1 MNELVHV
8 VHGFR
13 LEEAVFPFRM
23 TTVPEVSISQVLSS
37 FGDVTGLNTGLP
49 VVELPVCTCCGLREQ
64 EI

>member
-8 VHGFR
+8 VHGFL

-37 FGDVTGLNTGLP
+37 FGAVTG
-49 VVELPVCTCCGLREQ
+49 
-64 EI
+64 